1 MLLPNSALLTD
12 VFRLLRCAYGAAKR
26 EREPAWGAELGPSI
40 YTIDD
45 VLSADEQGHH
55 RAG

>member
-1 MLLPNSALLTD
+1 MLSNTPLLTD